1 MAWLCSG
8 GWIFAA
14 SRCSLPV
21 MSFLSCFFAIMGG
34 IFTSINPEA
43 KATLIQSMTVM
54 GVTMGA
60 LIGLPPSLAEVYGS
74 DIKKMY
80 RANGVPLY
88 LGLVSMAIS
97 AFLHLSMM
105 SVIICVAAPFAFD
118 AALPASLPQYACSL
132 AVLIAVSLSIGSVLG
147 LAVRNQAKLTMI
159 SQLFFL
165 PSIML
170 SGILFPS
177 ICFRGFSRCW
187 GSCFQRMGICV
198 DGGGRLFLCNPVASS
213 GAVCGCGRYPHGF
226 IEAVASR
233 RVSAHGNRTKG
244 AGNTV

>member
-1 MAWLCSG
+1 MSAFFYGLALQWRLDIRSK
-8 GWIFAA
+8 
-14 SRCSLPV
+14 SLLITCYVVP
-21 MSFLSCFFAIMGG
+21 LLFFAIMGG

-105 SVIICVAAPFAFD
+105 SVIICVAAPFAFEHPPPPPPPPHT
-118 AALPASLPQYACSL
+118 PASLPQYACSL

-170 SGILFPS
+170 SGILFP
-177 ICFRGFSRCW
+177 IDLLPRFFEMLGKLFPAAWGYALMVGEGFSFATLW
-187 GSCFQRMGICV
+187 PLAALFAAAGVILMALLK
-198 DGGGRLFLCNPVASS
+198 RLQAE
-213 GAVCGCGRYPHGF
+213 G
-226 IEAVASR
+226 
-233 RVSAHGNRTKG
+233 
-244 AGNTV
+244 